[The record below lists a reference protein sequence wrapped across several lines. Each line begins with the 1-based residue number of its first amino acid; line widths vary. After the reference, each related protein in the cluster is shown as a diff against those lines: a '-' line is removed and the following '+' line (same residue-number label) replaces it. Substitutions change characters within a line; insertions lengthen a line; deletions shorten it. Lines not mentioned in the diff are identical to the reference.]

1 MSNWVLGLTGGIG
14 VGKTAV
20 SNALAD
26 KGIVIVDADVIAKDV
41 VAKGSPGLNA
51 IANQFGADML
61 LPDGSLNRAKLRELI
76 FADER
81 AKTWLE
87 QLLHPMIRSEILAQL
102 NQAKGPYVVLSA
114 PLLFENNLDA
124 LCDHTLLVDV
134 PEHIQIARTAA
145 RDHVPTEQVEKII
158 TAQMS
163 RSEKQK
169 RANTILNNDKSL
181 TDMYNELELLHQN
194 FVSIA
199 LNHSTSKPHS

>member
-14 VGKTAV
+14 AGKTAV

-51 IANQFGADML
+51 IANKFGTDML
-61 LPDGSLNRAKLRELI
+61 LADGRLNRAKLRELI
-76 FADER
+76 FSDAQSKE
-81 AKTWLE
+81 WLE
-87 QLLHPMIRSEILAQL
+87 QLLHPMIRTEILTQL
-102 NQAKGPYVVLSA
+102 NQANGPYVVLSA
-114 PLLFENNLDA
+114 PLLFENNLDT

-134 PEHIQIARTAA
+134 PEHIQMARTAA
-145 RDHVPTEQVEKII
+145 RDNVQTAQVEKII
-158 TAQMS
+158 AAQMS

-199 LNHSTSKPHS
+199 LNHSTGNSH